1 MHDMPILQVRDLRV
15 QFEVPSKS
23 RLPWARGAALKA
35 VDGVSFDLHAGETL
49 GIVGESGCGKST
61 LARSM
66 LNLVPRTDG
75 SLMWMGTA
83 LARDAVEDWL
93 TVRKDIQMIFQDPL
107 ASLDPKMNIEQIIAE
122 PLQIHCS
129 GMSKAQQHV
138 RVCEMMEKVGLRIEM
153 LRRYSHEFSGGQCQR
168 IGIARALITGPKLV
182 MCDEPVS
189 ALDVSIQ
196 AQIINLLKSLQQEM
210 GLALIFISHDLA
222 VVKHIADRVLVMY
235 LGRVMEL
242 ADKETLYAN
251 PQHPYTRALLS
262 AIPVPDPVVERSK
275 VVQETFRVRSIRP
288 AVVCFTRDVPL
299 PRHAVRSRRRACVR
313 SCRTSTRPV
322 YLSDVCFPPR

>member
-153 LRRYSHEFSGGQCQR
+153 LHRYSHEFSGGQCQR

-275 VVQETFRVRSIRP
+275 VVQML
-288 AVVCFTRDVPL
+288 AGDVPSPINPPSGCVFHTRCPVAETRCAQQT
-299 PRHAVRSRRRACVR
+299 PRLRAVMPNVDAACLLV
-313 SCRTSTRPV
+313 
-322 YLSDVCFPPR
+322 